1 MANIV
6 RVATNPR
13 AEVSDPEEAVRALQM
28 AAQILDNVNLTGM
41 RKADRKAAEVY
52 LDRIRHRVAEM

>member
-1 MANIV
+1 
-6 RVATNPR
+6 
-13 AEVSDPEEAVRALQM
+13 M

-52 LDRIRHRVAEM
+52 LDRIRHRVEQM